1 MKVISIDLDN
11 TLYLNK
17 AVIKKI
23 FEKHE
28 IPYYPTKRWD
38 LNDYPEKI
46 RNDIFEL
53 FSQKTFV
60 EQPLI
65 EEDIGKLLF
74 EVSKIYDVKFVS
86 SRDASLFLA
95 TARKMLIEFPEFF
108 TIDRLF
114 FSKNKKSSILK
125 YVDLETHF
133 DDSPEVIEDLK
144 NNKVNYTM
152 ISNSDTLYNHDL
164 RKDNPYVEKLSDGL
178 IQILNKH
185 R

>member
-17 AVIKKI
+17 AIFEKI
-23 FEKHE
+23 FEKHK
-28 IPYYPTKRWD
+28 IPFYPSKHWD
-38 LNDYPEKI
+38 LTDYPEKI
-46 RNDIFEL
+46 RNDIFEM

-65 EEDIGKLLF
+65 EEDIGKLLA
-74 EVSKIYDVKFVS
+74 EVNKIYDIKFIS

-125 YVDLETHF
+125 YMDLETHF

-144 NNKVNYTM
+144 DNKINYTM
-152 ISNSDTLYNHDL
+152 ISSDNTLYNHDL

-178 IQILNKH
+178 IRILNKH

>member
-1 MKVISIDLDN
+1 MLC
-11 TLYLNK
+11 
-17 AVIKKI
+17 
-23 FEKHE
+23 
-28 IPYYPTKRWD
+28 
-38 LNDYPEKI
+38 
-46 RNDIFEL
+46 
-53 FSQKTFV
+53 
-60 EQPLI
+60 
-65 EEDIGKLLF
+65 
-74 EVSKIYDVKFVS
+74 
-86 SRDASLFLA
+86 
-95 TARKMLIEFPEFF
+95 KMLIEFPEFF

-125 YVDLETHF
+125 YMDLETHF

-152 ISNSDTLYNHDL
+152 ISNDDTLYNHDL